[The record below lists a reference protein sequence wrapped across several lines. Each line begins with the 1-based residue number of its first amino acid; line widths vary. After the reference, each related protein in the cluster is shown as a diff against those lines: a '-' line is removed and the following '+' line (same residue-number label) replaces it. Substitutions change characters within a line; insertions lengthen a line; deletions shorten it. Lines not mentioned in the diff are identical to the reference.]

1 MKIPRKI
8 VSPVVIAI
16 LLIASVR
23 AQTQANLDSPS
34 GDEQGTAVQLDD
46 VVRALK
52 RVKNAQEKQINTQE
66 TVICAQRDLI
76 AELKRK
82 IDSQEKLIIHF
93 KETIRELET
102 QIKTRGDQPLQGT
115 PARVPSSIEPEPR
128 RS

>member
-1 MKIPRKI
+1 
-8 VSPVVIAI
+8 
-16 LLIASVR
+16 
-23 AQTQANLDSPS
+23 
-34 GDEQGTAVQLDD
+34 LDD